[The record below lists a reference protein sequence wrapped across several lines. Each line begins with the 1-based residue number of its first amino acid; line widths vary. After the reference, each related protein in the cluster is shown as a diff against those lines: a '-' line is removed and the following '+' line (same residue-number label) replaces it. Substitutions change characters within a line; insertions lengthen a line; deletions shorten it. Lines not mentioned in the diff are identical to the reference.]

1 MRASGLPCGHRD
13 YDRVSAG
20 GLASRR
26 PKRETETHAHHARGN
41 ASARRADM
49 KAPKAV
55 FVCQECGVQS
65 PKWLGRC
72 ECGAWNSFVEER
84 AAETAPAGVGTN
96 RFARPGAAA
105 SAQLYADVDVTNAAR
120 LSTGIEEFDRVLGG
134 GFVPGSLVLL
144 GGEPGIGKSTLLL
157 QAAAHFARERGPV
170 LYASGEESE
179 HQIKSRGDRL
189 GVGEAPLY
197 LLAETCIERIL
208 EEMARLK
215 PALVIIDSVQT
226 VFSMK
231 FQSAPGSIG
240 QVREAATQFLFA
252 AKGQNIPTVLVGH
265 VTKDG
270 SLAGPK
276 VLEHVVDTVL
286 SFEGERHHAHR
297 IVRAVKNRFG
307 AVSELGVFEMTGT
320 GLVPVPNPS
329 QLFLA
334 ERSSE
339 TPGSAVLCCV
349 EGSRP
354 ILVEVQALVST
365 STYGN
370 ARRMAIGVDQNRLA
384 LLLAVLEKR
393 AGLSLAGDDVYVN
406 VAGGMSIEEPAVDL
420 SVVAAVASSVRNRSL
435 PASTAVFGEVGLS
448 GEIRGIPQAALRVR
462 EAAQMGFS
470 RVVMPAANVDGLQ
483 MADCE
488 LVGVATVG
496 DALDQLMS

>member
-1 MRASGLPCGHRD
+1 MKTP
-13 YDRVSAG
+13 RV
-20 GLASRR
+20 
-26 PKRETETHAHHARGN
+26 
-41 ASARRADM
+41 
-49 KAPKAV
+49 V
-55 FVCQECGVQS
+55 FVCQECGAQS

-72 ECGAWNSFVEER
+72 AECGAWNSLVEER
-84 AAETAPAGVGTN
+84 PAEPST
-96 RFARPGAAA
+96 AAA
-105 SAQLYADVDVTNAAR
+105 GGHRYAQLSAGTTSKLYADVELANAAR
-120 LSTGIEEFDRVLGG
+120 LSTGIDEFDRVLGG
-134 GFVPGSLVLL
+134 GIVPGSLVLL

-157 QAAAHFARERGPV
+157 QAAAHFAREVGPV

-189 GVGEAPLY
+189 GVGAAPLY
-197 LLAETCIERIL
+197 LLSETCIERIL
-208 EEMARLK
+208 EEIARLR

-226 VFSMK
+226 VFSIK

-252 AKGQNIPTVLVGH
+252 AKGQNVPTILVGH

-297 IVRAVKNRFG
+297 VVRAVKNRFG
-307 AVSELGVFEMTGT
+307 AVSELGVFEMTGG
-320 GLVPVPNPS
+320 GLRAVPNPS
-329 QLFLA
+329 KLFLS
-334 ERSSE
+334 ERATG

-370 ARRMAIGVDQNRLA
+370 ARRMAIGIDQNRLS

-406 VAGGMSIEEPAVDL
+406 IAGGMSIEEPAADL
-420 SVVAAVASSVRNRSL
+420 SVVAAVASSVRNRGL
-435 PASTAVFGEVGLS
+435 APATAVFGEVGLS
-448 GEIRGIPQAALRVR
+448 GEIRGIPQAGLRIR
-462 EAAQMGFS
+462 EAAQLGFT
-470 RVVMPAANVDGLQ
+470 RVVLPSANADPAERGE
-483 MADCE
+483 CE
-488 LVGVATVG
+488 LVGVRTVG
-496 DALDQLMS
+496 EALDALIA